1 MKSETGK
8 EGTLRWIFGQYK
20 ADDTQRDSV
29 SGEFFHNTR
38 LEAVIREAI
47 QNSLDAREDKSK
59 AASVRIYYS
68 GDAAAVAG
76 VEYARL
82 YRGSE
87 VDSHYNHKSS
97 GLENVPK
104 KNEPCVFMTIEDFGT
119 TGLTGNV
126 TLRPTEDELEND
138 RIKGNYYNYF
148 FRENRS
154 DKAGEG
160 TLGSWG
166 AGKIMFMKASRLRTA
181 FTLSIR
187 QDGKTP
193 CFLAGRT
200 VLKSHTIDDV
210 TYAPDGWFGVSV
222 DVSNAPRYMCKQPL
236 TDMAE
241 LKAFAKQ
248 FKLERKTG
256 ECGTSIVI
264 PYLDVEDEENG
275 NTFTKE
281 TIARAV
287 IKNFMVAILDGTL
300 EVTVE
305 TGGDAGTVV
314 ISKATIDK
322 AKKFLPVEPGADFA
336 LVTRAHYKL
345 ASTTPDPGCEFIL
358 KHVSPNL
365 KPVWGDE
372 MFDGLDLKA
381 VKKLLLEGK
390 VLRFNVP
397 MTILEKTKDGK
408 NAKKGGFAV
417 SIVRTDD
424 TASYKTAFYRV
435 GLLIDAASRRS
446 FIGYASLVSIP
457 KNDTAKLLVASEPPS
472 HSKWEG
478 WAERVRASYH
488 RPSYHINYVL
498 DSVREILIRIE
509 AADQEPDKNVL
520 IGPFGIPKD
529 EEPGKKKPEKKPAD
543 KSDGDHPDDDDQKQ
557 HGEIPEELLH
567 FSKLQG
573 KTGFSISMRED
584 RVSEKGY
591 PLIAPYRMGYAPF
604 TKSSWSEFD
613 FRLED
618 ASTISISLEK
628 SAQADV
634 VEWKAEG
641 NRLTLTVK
649 KQGAFRLYVT
659 GFDPNRDL
667 EVVKQ
672 RYVYPSDKA
681 EG

>member
-1 MKSETGK
+1 MKSETNN
-8 EGTLRWIFGQYK
+8 EGPLRWIFGQYK

-29 SGEFFHNTR
+29 SSEFFHNTR

-47 QNSLDAREDKSK
+47 QNSLDARADKTR
-59 AASVRIYYS
+59 AASVRIYCS
-68 GDAAAVAG
+68 GDTSAVPGA
-76 VEYARL
+76 EYAKF
-82 YRGSE
+82 YRGAD
-87 VDSHYNHKSS
+87 VDAHYAHKNS

-104 KNEPCVFMTIEDFGT
+104 ADEPCVFMTIEDFGT
-119 TGLTGNV
+119 TGLTGDV

-138 RIKGNYYNYF
+138 RIKGNYYNFF

-181 FTLSIR
+181 FTLSVR
-187 QDGKTP
+187 QDAKTP

-200 VLKSHTIDDV
+200 VLKSHTINDV
-210 TYAPDGWFGVSV
+210 TFAPDGWFGVSV
-222 DVSNAPRYMCKQPL
+222 DASNAPRHMRKQPV
-236 TDMAE
+236 TDVAV
-241 LKAFAKQ
+241 LNAFAKR
-248 FKLERKTG
+248 FRLTRKAG
-256 ECGTSIVI
+256 ELGTSIVI
-264 PYLDVEDEENG
+264 PYLNVESEENG
-275 NTFTKE
+275 DSFTKE
-281 TIARAV
+281 NIARAV
-287 IKNFMVAILDGTL
+287 IKNFMMAILDGAL
-300 EVTVE
+300 EVKIE
-305 TGGDAGTVV
+305 TGSDAGTVV
-314 ISKATIDK
+314 ISKDTIDK

-336 LVTRAHYKL
+336 FVTRSHYQL
-345 ASTTPDPGCEFIL
+345 ASTTPDPECEFIL

-365 KPVWGDE
+365 KPIWSDE

-381 VKKLLLEGK
+381 VKKLLLDGK

-417 SIVRTDD
+417 SIVHTDD
-424 TASYKTAFYRV
+424 TASYRTAFYRV

-446 FIGYASLVSIP
+446 FNGYASLVSIP

-478 WAERVRASYH
+478 GADRVRASYH

-498 DSVREILIRIE
+498 DSVREILVRIE

-529 EEPGKKKPEKKPAD
+529 EEHGKKKPEKKPTD
-543 KSDGDHPDDDDQKQ
+543 KPDGDHPDDDDQKQ

-618 ASTISISLEK
+618 ASAISISLEK
-628 SAQADV
+628 PEQANI
-634 VEWKAEG
+634 VEWKAGG
-641 NRLTLTVK
+641 NHLTLTVK
-649 KQGAFRLYVT
+649 KPGAFRLYVA

-672 RYVYPSDKA
+672 RYVYPNDKA